1 MRKYGIVLAIVVVA
15 GGAAAYYFSGDRTAN
30 ASASNPAAQG
40 RGGAGGN
47 ANQNAG
53 GGGGFGG
60 GFGGPGGGRGG
71 PRPPMTVELASVTRS
86 DMIDEVTVVGN
97 LIAAATV
104 DAVPKTQGRLQDVYV
119 KLGDPVRR
127 GQRIAKIEDR
137 ELIEQ
142 IKQSEAAYTVSQATI
157 RQRQADLRLAQTN
170 LDRSKSLYDRELL
183 PRSTMDD
190 TDARYQAAQAQLDL
204 ATAQMESARARIDE
218 LNINLANTI
227 IVAPVEG
234 FIGKRTLDPGASVGV
249 NTSFISVVDIR
260 TVRLVINVVEKDLR
274 RINVGTTANIEVDA
288 YPGETFNGRV
298 ARVAPIL
305 DPASRTA
312 QVEIEI
318 PNSSYRLKPGMYA
331 RARFTVE
338 KHERALVVP
347 TLAVVDVSGKIGVFL
362 TSGANND
369 TATFLEVKVGLEHPD
384 VTEVT
389 EGLQEGQRI
398 ISTGA
403 AALREGDRIAL
414 PGSSQGGGGGRG
426 RRGGGAD
433 AGQGLAPW
441 APATAASPSSAT
453 QGPRVAPQAGQGQPA
468 GASGAGGDSSGRQGR
483 GMGARRG
490 GGIPGGQ

>member
-1 MRKYGIVLAIVVVA
+1 MRKYGIGLALALAV
-15 GGAAAYYFSGDRTAN
+15 GGAAAYYFSGARTAN
-30 ASASNPAAQG
+30 ASAPDGSAQG
-40 RGGAGGN
+40 QGRDRN

-53 GGGGFGG
+53 GG
-60 GFGGPGGGRGG
+60 RGG
-71 PRPPMTVELASVTRS
+71 VRPPMTVELASVTRS
-86 DMIDEVTVVGN
+86 DMTDQVTVVGN
-97 LIAAATV
+97 LIGAATV

-137 ELIEQ
+137 ELLAQ
-142 IKQSEAAYTVSQATI
+142 IKQAAATYNVSQATI

-170 LDRSKSLYDRELL
+170 LDRSKSLYDRDLL

-204 ATAQMESARARIDE
+204 ATAQMESTKARLDE
-218 LNINLANTI
+218 LNINLANTVI
-227 IVAPVEG
+227 IAPVEG

-260 TVRLVINVVEKDLR
+260 TIRLVVNVVEKDLR
-274 RINVGTTANIEVDA
+274 RIIVGTSADVEVDT

-312 QVEIEI
+312 QMEIEI

-331 RARFTVE
+331 RVRFTVE
-338 KHERALVVP
+338 KHEHALVVP
-347 TLAVVDVSGKIGVFL
+347 TPAVVDVSGKIGVFL

-369 TATFLEVKVGLEHPD
+369 TATFHEVKVGLEHPD
-384 VTEVT
+384 FTEVA

-403 AALREGDRIAL
+403 GGLREGDRIAL
-414 PGSSQGGGGGRG
+414 AGSRSGGLGG
-426 RRGGGAD
+426 RRGGGAGAAD
-433 AGQGLAPW
+433 AA
-441 APATAASPSSAT
+441 
-453 QGPRVAPQAGQGQPA
+453 AGQGQ
-468 GASGAGGDSSGRQGR
+468 SGGGDSSGQRER
-483 GMGARRG
+483 GIGGRRG
-490 GGIPGGQ
+490 GGIPAGQ